1 MRSQVIAILL
11 CISCICTM
19 TGCGSRAVSESV
31 EASASVQA
39 AFGNAPAVSP
49 ELAAQTQ
56 KPMEENN
63 TDSAVAPDG
72 EGREDDLHQQLAAAI
87 LCQQDG
93 LNYDPE
99 EPVYFWRAVGYL
111 AGMTAPSALAEKT
124 EQSGVYRVTKENM
137 QAFVQAMFAD
147 FAGEIPSV
155 TEEDPVV
162 SMGENGDYLI
172 HAPTATVTLTT
183 LEVTP
188 TADGAIVLAE
198 AGRDG
203 ILAGRYEIKLKDYT
217 GPTAGKTEFQ
227 YSIAGVKKQS

>member
-1 MRSQVIAILL
+1 MRSRVIAILL

-31 EASASVQA
+31 EASASAPA

-56 KPMEENN
+56 KPVEEND
-63 TDSAVAPDG
+63 TDSAAEPEG
-72 EGREDDLHQQLAAAI
+72 EGQEDALHQQLAAAI

-111 AGMTAPSALAEKT
+111 VGMTAPGALAEET
-124 EQSGVYRVTKENM
+124 EQLGVYRVTKENIR
-137 QAFVQAMFAD
+137 AFVQAMFAD
-147 FAGEIPSV
+147 FSGEIPSV

-172 HAPTATVTLTT
+172 HAPAATITLTT

-188 TADGAIVLAE
+188 TADGAIVLTE

-203 ILAGRYEIKLKDYT
+203 MLAGTYEIELRDYT
-217 GPTAGKTEFQ
+217 GPASGKTEFR
-227 YSIAGVKKQS
+227 YSIAGVEKQS